1 MACHIASLYKKS
13 KIRLLIIMI
22 KTRQQVNK
30 LAKIYLGLKQNYNV
44 SEAGR
49 LPLHFH

>member
-13 KIRLLIIMI
+13 KIRLLILMI

-30 LAKIYLGLKQNYNV
+30 LAKLFCSIRKRFGKLFVL
-44 SEAGR
+44 
-49 LPLHFH
+49 